1 MGLFFELFSFD
12 IVNHF
17 MRFLLFIIISIFFI
31 SCEKDIDLKL
41 DVSQPSLVVEGTIE
55 NGRPPI
61 IILSKSLDYFSKI
74 TPALLSSSFV
84 RNASVVVKNGNT
96 DFRLQEDSL
105 KTTTGNTIYFY
116 TSNTLI
122 GQLKQSYSLTI
133 KESGNTYTAST
144 TIPETTRKIDSLW
157 WDKVLLSKDS
167 NDSKIFIKATDKP
180 GLGDCI
186 RFFTSINK
194 GPFLP
199 GFNSVFDDAII
210 DGKSYTV
217 AIDKGIDKN
226 ADFEPGNSF
235 FKRGDTVTIKLC
247 NIDRTTYDFWRTF
260 EFNFQ
265 SIGNPFSGPTKI
277 LSNISGNAIGY
288 FGGYAAQYR
297 TVVIPK

>member
-1 MGLFFELFSFD
+1 
-12 IVNHF
+12 
-17 MRFLLFIIISIFFI
+17 MRFLFIIVIFIFLI

-55 NGRPPI
+55 NGKPPLV
-61 IILSKSLDYFSKI
+61 ILSKSLDYFSKI

-84 RNASVVVKNGNT
+84 RNATVVVTNGNKE
-96 DFRLQEDSL
+96 FRLQVDSL
-105 KTTTGNTIYFY
+105 KTASGNAIYFY
-116 TSNTLI
+116 TTNSLI
-122 GQLKQSYSLTI
+122 GQLKQNYSLVI

-144 TIPETTRKIDSLW
+144 TIPEITRRIDTLRW
-157 WDKVLLSKDS
+157 EKVLLSKDS
-167 NDSKIFIKATDKP
+167 NDSKIYITATDRP

-199 GFNSVFDDAII
+199 GFNSVYDDAVI
-210 DGKSYTV
+210 DGKSYTFP
-217 AIDKGIDKN
+217 IDKGIDKN
-226 ADFEPGNSF
+226 ADFEPGNNF
-235 FKRGDTVTIKLC
+235 FKRGDTVVIKLC
-247 NIDRTTYDFWRTF
+247 NIDRVTFDFWRTF